1 MSEMRSFAGT
11 QMVLSPRF
19 SRIIPS
25 LYLKFFIILP
35 YINKTMDYAMVS
47 RYICQVESFALIKF
61 QVVYTLL
68 IVYYKELL
76 L

>member
-47 RYICQVESFALIKF
+47 YKKPLHIIGNNGILKKIHTESW
-61 QVVYTLL
+61 
-68 IVYYKELL
+68 E
-76 L
+76 

>member
-47 RYICQVESFALIKF
+47 IHIAWLFEL
-61 QVVYTLL
+61 VYCSG
-68 IVYYKELL
+68 IVPIGAGTVGNVDEK
-76 L
+76 